1 MYFPQD
7 LVHNYVPGDKR
18 YFFNYKLASV
28 SDTNVAYTVTYME
41 IYKKS
46 YHYCLEDPD

>member
-7 LVHNYVPGDKR
+7 LALKYVPSDKR

-28 SDTNVAYTVTYME
+28 SDTNVAYTVTAWKYVRRV
-41 IYKKS
+41 ITTA
-46 YHYCLEDPD
+46 LEAPD